1 MILFILSSD
10 PKYVRSTRQ
19 QGCELISYMVAFYL
33 NWLDL
38 QFTCRGLFVNVKS
51 VTNLSHNFLKVTM
64 TFFFFKINKHTRER
78 KMSFNIKA
86 HHNSTKKPWSY
97 HNFWVEF
104 MIYLC
109 VRILFPCVCVFL
121 FFILFYFIKVCHHC
135 THCHSLILTFVFLYR
150 VGG

>member
-1 MILFILSSD
+1 MSSD
-10 PKYVRSTRQ
+10 PIYGRSTRQ
-19 QGCELISYMVAFYL
+19 QGHELTNYMVAFYL

-38 QFTCRGLFVNVKS
+38 QFTCRRLFVNVKS
-51 VTNLSHNFLKVTM
+51 VANLSHNFLKVTM
-64 TFFFFKINKHTRER
+64 TFFFLINKHTRER

-86 HHNSTKKPWSY
+86 HHNSTKKPLSY

-104 MIYLC
+104 MIYIC
-109 VRILFPCVCVFL
+109 VRTLFPVYVF
-121 FFILFYFIKVCHHC
+121 FYFYFLFYFIKVCHHC